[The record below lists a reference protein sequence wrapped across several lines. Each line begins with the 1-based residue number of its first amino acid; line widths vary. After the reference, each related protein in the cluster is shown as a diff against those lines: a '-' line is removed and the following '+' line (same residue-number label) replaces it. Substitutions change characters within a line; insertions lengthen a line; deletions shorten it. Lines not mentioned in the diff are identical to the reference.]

1 MSQFLKI
8 VPNKDSAI
16 CQGTKVV
23 MPDGTQVPGVFKI
36 ELVAERDSL
45 WSAVIH
51 CHAQVDEI
59 TAAAE
64 IVTTP
69 VIPSDEVS
77 EVTDLGSTSRKY
89 IPGKKAEEK
98 Q

>member
-23 MPDGTQVPGVFKI
+23 MPDGAQVPGVYKI

-59 TAAAE
+59 TASAE
-64 IVTTP
+64 IVSSQVLP
-69 VIPSDEVS
+69 GDEI
-77 EVTDLGSTSRKY
+77 TDLDSTSRKY
-89 IPGKKAEEK
+89 AGGKKMEDLE
-98 Q
+98 